1 MNEIKTISKAYYKM
15 SLWVVCGSML
25 LALFIMQVARL
36 QYLVNAALVSAVYS
50 FVCNLLYGQA
60 WKATARTSPN
70 SLAKFYL
77 AASGLRMLASLIV
90 VVLALILLRPDR
102 QMMLGFSMI
111 FVAFYLVMLLFD
123 TIFFTRIERKHKIK

>member
-60 WKATARTSPN
+60 WKATART
-70 SLAKFYL
+70 
-77 AASGLRMLASLIV
+77 
-90 VVLALILLRPDR
+90 
-102 QMMLGFSMI
+102 
-111 FVAFYLVMLLFD
+111 
-123 TIFFTRIERKHKIK
+123 